1 MRLSIGLGA
10 AAAFAV
16 GVAWF
21 TGSMP
26 GHSARG
32 AWTELELDEADLART
47 LEEHVVALSADCALR
62 HTEAGQAEA
71 AVRLRRRLQRA
82 GWEVNENG
90 TDLWCTRTGLGRE
103 KDEIMVLA
111 RYDAPQRSPGAA
123 TWASSAAVAL
133 ELAVLHVDEPCE
145 RSLTFVYTTGNDGAA
160 RAIERSRAQG
170 RTTIAVL
177 TIGPLGH
184 FGGDYEARPIALAP
198 FVPSQADHV
207 LFVADWRGRDALR
220 AAIGAF
226 RDRAALPSEGVALPW
241 TMGMRALTD
250 LDTLGAAGTQAV
262 WVSDGGAWRDRDC
275 GGLGDV
281 ADKLDYGRM
290 ARAVLGLQGS
300 LHALTLRAT
309 LP

>member
-16 GVAWF
+16 CVGWF

-47 LEEHVVALSADCALR
+47 LEEHVVALSADCAPR

-123 TWASSAAVAL
+123 AWASSAAAAL

-160 RAIERSRAQG
+160 RAMERSRAQG

-177 TIGPLGH
+177 TI
-184 FGGDYEARPIALAP
+184 
-198 FVPSQADHV
+198 
-207 LFVADWRGRDALR
+207 GRDALR